1 MCGITGIV
9 NFKDNTKVSND
20 ALLRM
25 CKAIEHRG
33 PDDEGIYIDEN
44 NNVGLGHRR
53 LSIIDLKTGM
63 QPMWDTQKKV
73 TIVFNGE
80 IYNFKELKEE
90 LLNKG
95 YKFHTTSDT
104 EVIINLYI
112 DQGESSFVRLNGIF
126 TFAIYDTEKRTVFLA
141 RDHFGVKP
149 LYYFMENGTLVFG
162 SEIKTI
168 IQSGHYKK
176 ELDLEALNTYFTFR
190 YNPSPQTLFKNI
202 KKLPPANYLKID
214 QSNKTEISSYWNYTP
229 ATNVNINIEDA
240 ILQYQGLLE
249 ASVKRQMISDV
260 PVGLLLSGGVDSA
273 VIGKLMTNYTSEK
286 VKSFTVG
293 FEGTGDY
300 NELKDAADSA
310 AYLQTEHYEMI
321 ISKKEYID
329 FMFRSFYY
337 VEEPIAETTISA
349 LYYIDNLASKH
360 RKVVL
365 AGQGADEPM
374 AGYKRYFGEQKL
386 NKYQSILNMVPLE
399 YISKALPRNDRFKRA
414 AYASGFTNEAE
425 RFLAIYT
432 IFTPEQ
438 KKLLFKKEI
447 SDKMIGHTGD
457 DLEIINKLYSKTGKL
472 DGSLS
477 KILFID
483 TRMSLSDDL
492 LIFNDKVAMSNSLEM
507 RVPFLDLELVQ
518 FLETLPSEFKLH
530 KNTHKYIHKMAL
542 KKWLPDEII
551 YRKKRGFETPM
562 DEWMQ
567 NELSK
572 EMKKIFNDEGSAA
585 NEYFNMEYI
594 NKLIDDHANRKQNN
608 KKNLFILLS
617 FELWYQ
623 SFFKNYN
630 LIN

>member
-9 NFKDNTKVSND
+9 NFKSSDKISFDVIQ
-20 ALLRM
+20 RM
-25 CKAIEHRG
+25 CKSIEHRG

-44 NNVGLGHRR
+44 KNVGIGQRR
-53 LSIIDLKTGM
+53 LSIIDLTTGH
-63 QPMWDTQKKV
+63 QPMWDSNKKV
-73 TIVFNGE
+73 AIVFNGE

-90 LLNKG
+90 LKQKG
-95 YKFHTTSDT
+95 YVFKTTSDT

-112 DQGESSFVRLNGIF
+112 DQGTDSFVRLNGIF
-126 TFAIYDTEKRTVFLA
+126 SLALYDIEKKTVLLA

-149 LYYFMENGTLVFG
+149 MYYYYKDGTLVFG

-168 IQSGHYKK
+168 LQSGHYEK
-176 ELDLEALNTYFTFR
+176 ELDYEALNSYFTFR
-190 YNPSPQTLFKNI
+190 YNPSPLTLFKNI
-202 KKLPPANYLKID
+202 KKLPPANYLTID
-214 QSNKTEISSYWNYTP
+214 VSGKFEVSSYWNYTP
-229 ATNVNINIEDA
+229 STNKNINFDDA
-240 ILQYQGLLE
+240 VSQYQNLLE

-273 VIGKLMTNYTSEK
+273 VIGKLMMDYSSDKIKT
-286 VKSFTVG
+286 FTVG
-293 FEGTGDY
+293 FEGLGDY
-300 NELKDAADSA
+300 NELKDAAETA
-310 AYLQTEHYEMI
+310 AFLKTDHYEMMI
-321 ISKKEYID
+321 TKKEYID
-329 FMFRSFYY
+329 FMFKSFYY

-360 RKVVL
+360 LKVVL

-386 NKYQSILNMVPLE
+386 NKYQSLL
-399 YISKALPRNDRFKRA
+399 SKLPMEQLTKFVPRNDRLKRA
-414 AYASGFTNEAE
+414 AYASGFTNELE

-432 IFTPEQ
+432 IFTPKQ
-438 KKLLFKKEI
+438 KKLLFKKEVAE
-447 SDKMIGHTGD
+447 KMCRSRKGD
-457 DLEIINKLYSKTGKL
+457 LNIIDKLYSKTGNL
-472 DGSLS
+472 DGSLA

-492 LIFNDKVAMSNSLEM
+492 LIFNDKIAMANSLEM

-518 FLETLPSEFKLH
+518 FLETLPSDFKLR
-530 KNTHKYIHKMAL
+530 NGTHKYIHKMAL

-567 NELSK
+567 KEFSDEIKKLFNE
-572 EMKKIFNDEGSAA
+572 EGSAA
-585 NEYFNMEYI
+585 REFFN
-594 NKLIDDHANRKQNN
+594 IDYVNSLVDNHKNRKENN

-623 SFFKNYN
+623 SFYKNYQY
-630 LIN
+630 IN